1 MRKSLP
7 AAAVVLAL
15 AFPSGAEAS
24 CACVCINGAIQPVC
38 SSAIEI
44 RPICPPTICPI
55 VPPSVRPIPTP
66 MVPPIG
72 TRHCAPQQ
80 VWNGYRYEWRTICR

>member
-1 MRKSLP
+1 
-7 AAAVVLAL
+7 
-15 AFPSGAEAS
+15 
-24 CACVCINGAIQPVC
+24 
-38 SSAIEI
+38 
-44 RPICPPTICPI
+44 